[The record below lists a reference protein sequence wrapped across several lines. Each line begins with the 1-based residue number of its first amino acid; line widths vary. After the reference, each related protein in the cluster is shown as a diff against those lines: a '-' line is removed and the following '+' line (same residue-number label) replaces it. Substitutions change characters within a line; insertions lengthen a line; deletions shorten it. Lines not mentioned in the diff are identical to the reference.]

1 MHPVKLSRMRFRLL
15 ALPALLLAVTSCEPS
30 APEGPS
36 DPAAETYAASLN
48 VDIPS
53 MTKVDANLY
62 YQDLTVGTG
71 AVAAVNKTITVSYTG
86 YLVNGT
92 SFDSGSLPPTVLND
106 ANLIAGWVVGI
117 PGMKVGGKRKLVI
130 GSNYAYGSRGNGSIP
145 PNATLVFD
153 VELKD
158 VK

>member
-1 MHPVKLSRMRFRLL
+1 MRFRLFAL
-15 ALPALLLAVTSCEPS
+15 ASLLLAVTSCEPS
-30 APEGPS
+30 APDGPS
-36 DPAAETYAASLN
+36 DPATETYASSLG
-48 VDIPS
+48 VDIAS
-53 MTKVDANLY
+53 MTRVDANLY
-62 YQDLTVGTG
+62 YKDITIGTG
-71 AVAAVNKTITVSYTG
+71 TAAAVNKTIVVTYSG
-86 YLVNGT
+86 YLTNGT
-92 SFDSGSLPPTVLND
+92 SFDSGTLNPTPLND